1 MSGPEPSPLDG
12 VLETSLYHGRAE
24 TGAIEAFYGGLLD
37 LPLVSRWPG
46 GLAFRL
52 GAGVLLLFERET
64 VAERGEPMAD
74 HGATGPGHACLLA
87 SEADAYDR
95 WRDRLDAAGV
105 EITHE
110 HEWSG
115 GRRSFYFKDPAG
127 NLLEI
132 ADGDIWPPSAGG

>member
-1 MSGPEPSPLDG
+1 VNEPERPLEG
-12 VLETSLYHGRAE
+12 VLETSLYHDAAE
-24 TGAIEAFYGGLLD
+24 AEAIERFYDEVLG

-52 GAGVLLLFERET
+52 GPGLLLLFERATTADRE
-64 VAERGEPMAD
+64 GPIAD
-74 HGATGPGHACLLA
+74 HGSVGPGHACLLA
-87 SEADAYDR
+87 SETGAYES
-95 WRDRLDAAGV
+95 WRERLTAAGV

-115 GRRSFYFKDPAG
+115 ERRSLYFKDPGG

-132 ADGDIWPPSAGG
+132 ADGDIWPTAAGQ